1 MDSFDSQSF
10 NALDDDE
17 MSRLVSL
24 VIEEFGPALA
34 RSQFNDVTLA
44 LFEHIAG
51 LETIPM
57 PTARQCLNGLWSK
70 YQQAIKVNHA
80 GR

>member
-1 MDSFDSQSF
+1 MDSFDSQSL

-24 VIEEFGPALA
+24 VVEEFGPALA
-34 RSQFNDVTLA
+34 RSQFNDVTLT

-51 LETIPM
+51 LETIP
-57 PTARQCLNGLWSK
+57 PTTARQQLNSLWSK
-70 YQQAIKVNHA
+70 YQQAIQANRH
-80 GR
+80 RP